1 MHLHS
6 VFRLLP
12 VVLCV
17 AGAAIAA
24 TPAQRA
30 GSAAQAYP
38 DRPIRF
44 IVPYTA
50 GGNVDFIGR
59 TVAQKLSETFGQSV
73 VVDNRPGGA
82 SNIGAE
88 IVARAAPDGY
98 TLLIGGTANTV
109 NMTLYRRLSYDVVK
123 DFAPVSLLTIVTNI
137 LVLHPSIPAKSVKEL
152 IALAKARPG
161 ELTYASAGIAS
172 STHLAAELFKMMAGV
187 DILHVPY
194 KGGGAVV
201 TDLLGGRVS
210 MYFGT
215 MPSSLPH
222 VRTGKLRALAVTSDK
237 RSAGMPEL
245 PTIAESGLPGYGQS
259 SWQGLMAPAATPRD
273 IVARLHAETI
283 RVLSLPDVRERLVS
297 QGADVIASS
306 PEELAEF
313 IQTDVAKSAKLV
325 RSLGLKVD

>member
-1 MHLHS
+1 MRLRS
-6 VFRLLP
+6 VFRFVP

-17 AGAAIAA
+17 AGAAVAA
-24 TPAQRA
+24 APAQRA
-30 GSAAQAYP
+30 VSAAQDYP
-38 DRPIRF
+38 SKPIRF
-44 IVPYTA
+44 IVPYVP

-59 TVAQKLSETFGQSV
+59 TVAQKLSEAFGQSV

-82 SNIGAE
+82 TNIGAE

-98 TLLIGGTANTV
+98 TLLVGGTANTV
-109 NMTLYRRLSYDVVK
+109 NMTLYRRLSYDIVR

-194 KGGGAVV
+194 KGGGAAV

-222 VRTGKLRALAVTSDK
+222 VRTGKLRALAVTSEK

-273 IVARLHAETI
+273 IVARLQAGTT
-283 RVLSLPDVRERLVS
+283 RVLGLRDMREKLAS
-297 QGADVIASS
+297 QGADVVGSS

-313 IQTDVAKSAKLV
+313 IKTDIAKSAKLV
-325 RSLGLKVD
+325 RRLGLTVD